1 MNTVEHIERELR
13 ELAWKIRCIFA
24 EMFLFFY
31 LSSDSLFSFCLWNF
45 GHDRHEKFEFLLHFK
60 AYFTAE
66 CECVFWNFF
75 FFSPRFFFLFYSII
89 FNRKSYEFIF
99 IHHNFR
105 TLVQMNSNGNKSWKK
120 VCLVSSY
127 VENA

>member
-45 GHDRHEKFEFLLHFK
+45 GHDRHEKFEYLVALQSLFHCGMWMCFL
-60 AYFTAE
+60 
-66 CECVFWNFF
+66 NFF

-99 IHHNFR
+99 IYHNFR